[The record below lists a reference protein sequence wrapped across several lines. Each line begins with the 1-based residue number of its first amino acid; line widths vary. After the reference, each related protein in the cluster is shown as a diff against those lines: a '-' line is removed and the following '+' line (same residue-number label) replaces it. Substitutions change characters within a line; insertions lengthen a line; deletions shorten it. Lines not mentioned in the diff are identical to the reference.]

1 MKKVSKIKKL
11 LGLRIK
17 ELRGKKGYSQQKLAE
32 LVNIDQRNIS
42 NIECGNTF
50 PSKCFMELALALD
63 VELKDMFDFS
73 HLELDIKQMRQTIKN
88 ELKNLTDDN
97 IRIIYRL
104 IKSMK

>member
-1 MKKVSKIKKL
+1 
-11 LGLRIK
+11 
-17 ELRGKKGYSQQKLAE
+17 
-32 LVNIDQRNIS
+32 
-42 NIECGNTF
+42 
-50 PSKCFMELALALD
+50 MELALALD

-97 IRIIYRL
+97 IKIIYRL